1 MTENFNIL
9 VNKLNLF
16 RFKYYIFNVVKGIF
30 ITLFFLLLL
39 FTGFSLAEYF
49 IYLSTDIRKILF
61 FGFLV
66 FGIFLTFHFI
76 FVPLLKLSKILKPLD
91 FKSSS
96 GIIQNHFSEIKDKL
110 LNIVELSEIHD
121 SNYSREILLASIDQ
135 KISELSI
142 FNFSQAVQ
150 FKNLRAVFSYF
161 FVSLLIT
168 FSVFLVN
175 KSIFTTAPKRIIN
188 YNTQFS
194 KPAPY
199 TFHLI
204 NTELKTKKGDSFKI
218 KMESKGDEYPQA
230 AYINIEGNNYL
241 MKKISAGSFEYEI
254 VSVINPLSFYFTDL
268 KYESARHK
276 IELLP
281 KPGITNFQVK
291 VTPPLYTGLPV
302 LDFENTG
309 DLQVPHGTNVEWNF
323 QGVDIDT
330 LYIAYRDSV
339 FDGAHRNE
347 SGFQVKKNFFKST
360 VYDVY
365 LKNDETEAEL
375 ALSYSVDVIP
385 DLYPEINVVQVQDS
399 VQMSR
404 FFFKG
409 TIGDDYGFSALKFHF
424 NVNNED
430 SAIVLPFVRQLND
443 QDFYFSFDFKDI
455 PSGSGTVFYYFSV
468 TDNDVINNFKTTTS
482 NNFTFNIPDRQ
493 EILASDKEQFEQLEK
508 MLQES
513 EKLAGEIQKDIQN
526 LRIKNMDTNVSD
538 WEKSQMVNQILSKQ
552 SELENLY
559 DKIKQDNEKLNNF
572 LNSFN
577 KQNDEI
583 IEKQKQ
589 IEELLDEVFTDELKK
604 LLEEFQKLAEE
615 FDTQKFNQ
623 LTEQMDLTYEDLQK
637 QLDRNL
643 EMLRKMKIEQKL
655 QNVIDNLSKMASE
668 EEKMAEEVSEKR
680 NFDETGE
687 KLDNHFQELDNLQNE
702 IGDAL
707 QLNEELDKPMN
718 FDDFKDE
725 FEDIKQSMENS
736 KNELQNKNRKK
747 SGSSLKKTSEK
758 MKNTAFSM
766 QQMLNSNT
774 MKQNMENIQNL
785 KQILSNL
792 VYISFE
798 QEDVIGGITGIS
810 SIDPV
815 INEMNLKQHRLH
827 EQTKI
832 VKDSLYA
839 LAKRTPQISSLV
851 NNELLSMQI
860 NLDKA
865 LDQMTEGLLPNARAS
880 QQYVMTSAN
889 NLALMLN
896 EALDNLENMMQ
907 NAQPGDGEDQQ
918 PGQQG
923 KPGMDLLKQQSESI
937 KQQLEQMIEQ
947 MKSGN
952 PQQMGKQMGE
962 SLIMHEMMQQMLREI
977 MNSGGVGSEARKA
990 LQQIDDIL
998 EQNRRQ
1004 LMNKNVN
1011 SQMINRHN
1019 LITTRLLEAEKAE
1032 MEREFEDERESRS
1045 AEDFYSNPA
1054 EFFEYRRK
1062 DNSTLEFLN
1071 RNSHQLNN
1079 FFNNKYKQYLN
1090 NMQKK

>member
-1 MTENFNIL
+1 M
-9 VNKLNLF
+9 
-16 RFKYYIFNVVKGIF
+16 
-30 ITLFFLLLL
+30 
-39 FTGFSLAEYF
+39 
-49 IYLSTDIRKILF
+49 
-61 FGFLV
+61 
-66 FGIFLTFHFI
+66 
-76 FVPLLKLSKILKPLD
+76 
-91 FKSSS
+91 
-96 GIIQNHFSEIKDKL
+96 
-110 LNIVELSEIHD
+110 
-121 SNYSREILLASIDQ
+121 
-135 KISELSI
+135 
-142 FNFSQAVQ
+142 
-150 FKNLRAVFSYF
+150 
-161 FVSLLIT
+161 
-168 FSVFLVN
+168 
-175 KSIFTTAPKRIIN
+175 
-188 YNTQFS
+188 
-194 KPAPY
+194 
-199 TFHLI
+199 
-204 NTELKTKKGDSFKI
+204 
-218 KMESKGDEYPQA
+218 
-230 AYINIEGNNYL
+230 
-241 MKKISAGSFEYEI
+241 
-254 VSVINPLSFYFTDL
+254 
-268 KYESARHK
+268 
-276 IELLP
+276 
-281 KPGITNFQVK
+281 
-291 VTPPLYTGLPV
+291 
-302 LDFENTG
+302 
-309 DLQVPHGTNVEWNF
+309 
-323 QGVDIDT
+323 
-330 LYIAYRDSV
+330 
-339 FDGAHRNE
+339 
-347 SGFQVKKNFFKST
+347 
-360 VYDVY
+360 
-365 LKNDETEAEL
+365 
-375 ALSYSVDVIP
+375 
-385 DLYPEINVVQVQDS
+385 
-399 VQMSR
+399 
-404 FFFKG
+404 
-409 TIGDDYGFSALKFHF
+409 
-424 NVNNED
+424 
-430 SAIVLPFVRQLND
+430 
-443 QDFYFSFDFKDI
+443 
-455 PSGSGTVFYYFSV
+455 
-468 TDNDVINNFKTTTS
+468 
-482 NNFTFNIPDRQ
+482 
-493 EILASDKEQFEQLEK
+493 
-508 MLQES
+508 
-513 EKLAGEIQKDIQN
+513 
-526 LRIKNMDTNVSD
+526 
-538 WEKSQMVNQILSKQ
+538 
-552 SELENLY
+552 
-559 DKIKQDNEKLNNF
+559 NNF

-747 SGSSLKKTSEK
+747 SGSSLKETSEK

-865 LDQMTEGLLPNARAS
+865 LNQMTEGLLPNARAS

-990 LQQIDDIL
+990 LQQIDHIL